1 MQVRSETVEAFDL
14 YARLYDL
21 DYADFYDD
29 LFMYQQ
35 FAARCG
41 APVLELGCGTGRLLV
56 ALAGDGYEVTGVDVS
71 APMLEL
77 ARRKVIA
84 QELEARVD
92 LLQRDMRELELAGR
106 FNLAFA
112 AINSFM
118 HMETADDQ
126 LATLNRIREHLNP
139 GGLLVLDLFNP
150 DPGRLLDAQGQVVL
164 DKVLTDPETGQQVIK
179 FRSQTADLGQQM
191 LHMTLIVDAVDAEGN
206 VRRHVYPFSLRY
218 LFRGE
223 LELLLRHAGFEVE
236 ALYGSYDLDEFSG
249 DSDKM
254 IAVARAPD

>member
-1 MQVRSETVEAFDL
+1 MESFDL

-21 DYADFYDD
+21 DYAGFDDD

-41 APVLELGCGTGRLLV
+41 APILELGCGTGRLLL
-56 ALAGDGYEVTGVDVS
+56 ALAGDGSEVTGIDVS

-84 QELEARVD
+84 QGLEGRVT
-92 LLQRDMRELELAGR
+92 LLRQDMRQLELDGR

-118 HMETADDQ
+118 HMETAGDQ
-126 LATLNRIREHLNP
+126 LAALVRIREHLNR

-150 DPGRLLDAQGQVVL
+150 DLGRLVDAQGQVVL
-164 DKVLTDPETGQQVIK
+164 DKVMTDPETGNQLIK
-179 FRSQTADLGQQM
+179 FRAQTADLGQQM
-191 LHMTLIVDAVDAEGN
+191 LHMALIVDDVDAGGSL
-206 VRRHVYPFSLRY
+206 RRHLFSFSMRY

-223 LELLLRHAGFEVE
+223 LELLLQQAGFEVE

-254 IAVARAPD
+254 IAVARAPG

>member
-1 MQVRSETVEAFDL
+1 MEIFDL

-21 DYADFYDD
+21 DYAGFDDD

-41 APVLELGCGTGRLLV
+41 APILELGCGTGRLLL
-56 ALAGDGYEVTGVDVS
+56 ALASDGYEVTGVDVS

-77 ARRKVIA
+77 ARRKVIN
-84 QELEARVD
+84 QELEGCVT
-92 LLQRDMRELELAGR
+92 LLQRNMRELDLGGR

-126 LATLNRIREHLNP
+126 LATLSRIRERLNP
-139 GGLLVLDLFNP
+139 GGLLILDLFNP

-164 DKVLTDPETGQQVIK
+164 DKVMTDPETGHQLIK
-179 FRSQTADLGQQM
+179 FRSQKVDLAQQM
-191 LHMTLIVDAVDAEGN
+191 LHMTLIIDDVDTEGN
-206 VRRHVYPFSLRY
+206 VRRYMYPFPLRY

-223 LELLLRHAGFEVE
+223 LELLLQQASYEVE
-236 ALYGSYDLDEFSG
+236 ALYGSYDLDEFRS

-254 IAVARAPD
+254 IVVARASS